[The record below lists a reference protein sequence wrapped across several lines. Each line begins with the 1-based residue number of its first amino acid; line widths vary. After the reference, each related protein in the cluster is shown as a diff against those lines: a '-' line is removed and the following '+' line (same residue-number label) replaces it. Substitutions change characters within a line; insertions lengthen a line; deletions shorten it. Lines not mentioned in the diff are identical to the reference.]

1 MPKAYADI
9 NHKNLDGFELNS
21 TNISPKTL
29 SSLKRKS
36 KETNFKYRT
45 LNLGS
50 VKMFFTIENDELVY
64 KFI

>member
-1 MPKAYADI
+1 MPKAYAELKI
-9 NHKNLDGFELNS
+9 ENIDGFELNS
-21 TNISPKTL
+21 TNENVED
-29 SSLKRKS
+29 LKFFKS
-36 KETNFKYRT
+36 KKDSVNFKYRT

>member
-21 TNISPKTL
+21 TNISQKTL